1 MSLFVPLG
9 GKGQTLEETFDC
21 IPNKLIRI
29 LDDVPY
35 VPLSPSSLSY
45 WNCGGWRICSPL
57 IEVLEGFIQHLKYLS
72 LVPLCHY
79 PPFKLHVAGPHLKIP
94 MGNLKKK
101 NGWTYRSLPS
111 SLWLPPFVIFVGG
124 KLEGLV
130 WGMKGFAAEFHFTI
144 VFSLEYVWRAH

>member
-45 WNCGGWRICSPL
+45 
-57 IEVLEGFIQHLKYLS
+57 
-72 LVPLCHY
+72 
-79 PPFKLHVAGPHLKIP
+79 
-94 MGNLKKK
+94 
-101 NGWTYRSLPS
+101 
-111 SLWLPPFVIFVGG
+111 
-124 KLEGLV
+124 
-130 WGMKGFAAEFHFTI
+130 
-144 VFSLEYVWRAH
+144 